1 MIMPSCSGKRGRLSR
16 LIHPTYG
23 RATILALDHGFTM
36 GPVPGLERIG
46 QRLHGVGRDALDA
59 VVVHQGMV
67 ERLMPLFE
75 AAQRPGLIVH
85 LSGATQLSPSANE
98 KRLVCTVEH
107 ALRLGADGVS
117 VHANLGAS
125 SENQMLVDLAA
136 VSQACQHWGVPLLAM
151 MYPRAELGAS
161 SSEPTHVAHAV
172 RIAMEVGAD
181 LVKVPYT
188 GTRESFARVLD
199 DVDIPVFVAGGAK
212 LDSDEALLRFVDDAL
227 AAGAAG
233 VTFGR
238 NIFQSAHPVRIAR
251 AVASMV
257 HSRFSLEEALAVLAD
272 EQLVSGAR
280 AVGLPREALS
290 TYRPRGHGDVSGVQP
305 TVPDFGLERDPR
317 AASR

>member
-1 MIMPSCSGKRGRLSR
+1 MPSCSGKRGRLSR
-16 LIHPTYG
+16 LIHPTYR

-46 QRLHGVGRDALDA
+46 QRLQGVGRDALDA

-75 AAQRPGLIVH
+75 GAHRPGLIVH

-117 VHANLGAS
+117 VHANLGAK

-151 MYPRAELGAS
+151 MYPRPDVGAA
-161 SSEPTHVAHAV
+161 SSEPRHVAHAV

-188 GTRESFARVLD
+188 GTRESFARVLE

-212 LDSDEALLRFVDDAL
+212 VESDEELLRFVDDAL
-227 AAGAAG
+227 QAGAAG

-272 EQLVSGAR
+272 EQLVSEAR
-280 AVGLPREALS
+280 TAGLPRDSLQAFRS
-290 TYRPRGHGDVSGVQP
+290 RGYGEGSGVQP
-305 TVPDFGLERDPR
+305 VGSDLGQPRDPR
-317 AASR
+317 VASR